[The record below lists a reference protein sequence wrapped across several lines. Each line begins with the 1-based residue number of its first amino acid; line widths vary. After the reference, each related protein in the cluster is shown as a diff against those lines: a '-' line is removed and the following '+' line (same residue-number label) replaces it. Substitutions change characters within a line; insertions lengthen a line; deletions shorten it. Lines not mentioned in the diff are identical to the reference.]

1 MVFEKV
7 RDIIC
12 QQLDV
17 EENDVTME
25 SSLMEDLDADSLDL
39 VDMVLT
45 IEDEFDVEVPEAAVE
60 DIKTVGDIVSFIENN
75 Q

>member
-7 RDIIC
+7 KDIIC

-39 VDMVLT
+39 VDMVMT